1 MDNKNSIILSL
12 CVPTFNRT
20 RTLMASI
27 YFIVNEIKK
36 SEFKKNIE
44 LVVSDNS
51 IESREELIKSEYHE
65 ISNQTINFK
74 YSWNNG
80 INIGVS
86 ENYRKCT
93 ELSLGE
99 YIWIIG
105 DDDFIIPDSLD
116 KIIKSLNFKSGL
128 DLLLLNRINFT
139 IEEYLTSQTLIS
151 NLILYTDKFRKHYS
165 FELNNSLSL
174 YEKLWDG
181 VNSSNIFLG
190 ASMLFIFRRS
200 IWVNFLN
207 DKLQDLISKRWLNE
221 LYSFY
226 PHTLVIS
233 SAFNNSSSAI
243 LSFPVIV
250 VGDGVREWTFG
261 RFFSKIWD
269 SPELFIHINLI
280 PRILKLHNLNGM
292 PDSSYLRLQSGLSY
306 YVGFFFLPYF
316 IHSKIS
322 KSEFKRNDI
331 DLVEAFDLN
340 RRFIRFYY
348 GMIRGFLSIFILNPI
363 RRRINNV

>member
-1 MDNKNSIILSL
+1 MNNNSIFLSI

-20 RTLMASI
+20 RTLIASI
-27 YFIVNEIKK
+27 YFILNEINK

-44 LVVSDNS
+44 LVISDNS
-51 IESREELIKSEYHE
+51 LESREKLLKSEISD
-65 ISNQTINFK
+65 ISNQTINFR
-74 YSWNNG
+74 YNWNNG
-80 INIGVS
+80 QNIGVA
-86 ENYRKCT
+86 ENIRKCI
-93 ELSLGE
+93 EQSNGE
-99 YIWIIG
+99 YVWIIG

-116 KIIKSLNFKSGL
+116 RVLNFLKCNL
-128 DLLLLNRINFT
+128 DMDFLLLNRINYT
-139 IEEYLTSQTLIS
+139 IEDNLDTQTLIS
-151 NLILYTDKFRKHYS
+151 NLLLHIDGFKNQSGLD
-165 FELNNSLSL
+165 LNDSL
-174 YEKLWDG
+174 YIYENLWDG
-181 VNSSNIFLG
+181 VNSSNVFLG
-190 ASMLFIFRRS
+190 AIMLFVFRRK
-200 IWVNFLN
+200 IWVNFMN
-207 DKLQDLISKRWLNE
+207 EKLHGLISERWISE
-221 LYSFY
+221 LYSWY
-226 PHTLVIS
+226 PHTVVLS
-233 SAFNNSSSAI
+233 SAFNNSSSTK
-243 LSFPVIV
+243 LLTPVIV

-261 RFFSKIWD
+261 QFFSKIWD

-280 PRILKLHNLNGM
+280 PRILKLHKLNGM
-292 PDSSYLRLQSGLSY
+292 PDSSYFRLQSGLSY